1 MVAPRRRIKWKKFLE
16 FIIRLLQWVWNQF
29 YDSGKLIINWL
40 KKVLKSFINYFKHK
54 PIAILVL
61 LLLLICILTVFAGI
75 APSTNNFDG
84 SLVVQQL
91 GFTYNGKEENKLF
104 INNIRGITKFL
115 VDGRQTL
122 TLTGKFTSPSQPK
135 LNDKLARINTLTIEL
150 LQEKSQWSI
159 VPADSKSKSKLT
171 LSELRLQPQITIDSF
186 SYNPY
191 NHRLAFLFLSKT
203 ALDKSAKPNLI
214 LNLSEQPLKITFTGY
229 RLPELGLQ
237 DNQDTSNQLELIVKP
252 NNSELRLLITNNTN
266 LSIDLPEPN
275 QVDYEEWFQGDL
287 AVINMQFNKVYK
299 TGINVN
305 DDLEKSTINNGD
317 IRMGERN
324 LKVESHQF
332 LMIEKPGVE
341 RLQHLAV
348 IPAKTTKE
356 VELRINGESV
366 DISEPP
372 EGIEVRIAGKS
383 KQIQVGIDPRLPV
396 NSLQSNLLA
405 SWGLANDVVIAIIS
419 FFSAIIVSL
428 LTWLINDFLSWLK
441 ENDVKPRRL
450 MRSPYFPHRRK

>member
-1 MVAPRRRIKWKKFLE
+1 MVVPRRRRKWQKFLE
-16 FIIRLLQWVWNQF
+16 IIIRLLQWLWNQLYYF
-29 YDSGKLIINWL
+29 GQLIINWL
-40 KKVLKSFINYFKHK
+40 QKILKFCINYFKQK

-61 LLLLICILTVFAGI
+61 LLLLIFSLTIFAGI

-104 INNIRGITKFL
+104 INKIRGITKLL
-115 VDGRQTL
+115 VEGRQTL
-122 TLTGKFTSPSQPK
+122 TLTGKFSSPSQPT
-135 LNDKLARINTLTIEL
+135 LNQKLAQRNLLTIEL

-159 VPADSKSKSKLT
+159 VPADSKLTSKLT
-171 LSELRLQPQITIDSF
+171 LSELRLQPQTTIDSF

-191 NHRLAFLFLSKT
+191 NRRLGFLLLSNI
-203 ALDKSAKPNLI
+203 AQNKSAKPNFV
-214 LNLSEQPLKITFTGY
+214 LNLGEQPLKMTFTGY

-237 DNQDTSNQLELIVKP
+237 NSQDSSSPIEIIVKP
-252 NNSELRLLITNNTN
+252 DNSELRLLLANNTS
-266 LSIDLPEPN
+266 LSIDLPNPS
-275 QVDYEEWFQGDL
+275 QVDYEQWLRGDL
-287 AVINMQFNKVYK
+287 AVENMQFKEIDK

-305 DDLEKSTINNGD
+305 DDLDKSTIINGD
-317 IRMGERN
+317 IRMEERN
-324 LKVESHQF
+324 LKIESNQF
-332 LMIEKPGVE
+332 LLIEKPGIE
-341 RLQHLAV
+341 RLRHLAI

-366 DISEPP
+366 EISEPP

-383 KQIQVGIDPRLPV
+383 KQIEVGIDPRLPV

-405 SWGLANDVVIAIIS
+405 SWGLPNDVVIAIIS

-428 LTWLINDFLSWLK
+428 LTWLVNDFLSWLK
-441 ENDVKPRRL
+441 ENDSKQK
-450 MRSPYFPHRRK
+450 S